1 MGAKVGTGH
10 AALSTLRSAVDEVR
24 SARSRIR
31 AGIAARPAPPRFPAI
46 TSSGRGFLD
55 ARAVPPEDRGGMSRT
70 SSVLAWMLP
79 LGLLIGSIVF
89 VPLLV
94 LDERGL
100 PRYHALRDE
109 LQEIA
114 RNNDRLREEVR
125 RLQHEVRALRSDE
138 RAIERIARDE
148 LGMVRA
154 DEIIFQFPE

>member
-1 MGAKVGTGH
+1 
-10 AALSTLRSAVDEVR
+10 
-24 SARSRIR
+24 
-31 AGIAARPAPPRFPAI
+31 
-46 TSSGRGFLD
+46 
-55 ARAVPPEDRGGMSRT
+55 MSRT